1 MKSLVDIHVAL
12 ATVDDMDFWE
22 DRADDAA
29 DRLNTLLHMLYDHAD
44 EDIKTDSLENMIQ
57 YIWENWRED
66 SHLLDIDDD
75 DLYDWVDQL
84 LATWDDEHQ
93 EPRN

>member
-1 MKSLVDIHVAL
+1 MKHTIDIQVVL
-12 ATVDDMDFWE
+12 ATVADMDFWE
-22 DRADDAA
+22 DKAPEAT
-29 DRLNTLLHMLYDHAD
+29 DRMNTILHMLYDNAD
-44 EDIKTDSLENMIQ
+44 EDINSTTLENMIQ

-66 SHLLDIDDD
+66 AHLLDIDED

-93 EPRN
+93 EPR